1 MVNKYKQLKEE
12 KKQKKK
18 KKRKVVDYSRF
29 SSLNQEHNSI
39 VYQQSATQK
48 FAETHN
54 MEIVEH
60 FSDEAF
66 SGTTV
71 NRPGFM
77 QMINEAKNKP
87 IWDAVLV
94 FDMSRFSRNT
104 QDAITYENILN
115 DCGIELI
122 SVTELY
128 DNTPAGE
135 YNKAIQTVNNQ
146 QYSRTLGYRTRAGM
160 KSKAAEGIWLGGHI
174 PLGFELGPDRRLK
187 VCPEEAE
194 IIRRV
199 FDLYEQ
205 GNSYQMIADALNS
218 EKHTNRLGKPFTKG
232 SFRDILK
239 SPRYAGTVVWN
250 RRKEKDRNGKR
261 NGSAEKD
268 ISEQV
273 VLEGG
278 PSIISEEQFDRVQ
291 EMIEERSKGN
301 GGQVLREHYMLGAK
315 KLLRCAECGKFMV
328 GTKVSSHGKKYRV
341 YRCPNHKGGGCPTK
355 DIPAD
360 NLEKFVAI
368 CTAKAV
374 LKKEDIENMN
384 AVCEYGSS
392 ARTIRSKLRGNSTS
406 TASLMKALENC
417 YSEAIVD
424 RLARL
429 EVERKSLEKQLELA
443 EKPSFVM
450 TEDNLKGVRKK
461 MAHYLKDSMDPEAGL
476 LLKAAINEII
486 VDNDGAEIKLN
497 V

>member
-1 MVNKYKQLKEE
+1 MLKKYKQLEAE
-12 KKQKKK
+12 KKKKK
-18 KKRKVVDYSRF
+18 PKKRKVVDYCRF

-39 VYQQSATQK
+39 VYQQSTTQK
-48 FAETHN
+48 YAETHN

-66 SGTTV
+66 SGTNA

-77 QMINEAKNKP
+77 SMINEAKNKP
-87 IWDAVLV
+87 VWDAVLV

-104 QDAITYENILN
+104 RDAINYENILN

-146 QYSRTLGYRTRAGM
+146 QYSRSLAFRTRAGM
-160 KSKAAEGIWLGGHI
+160 KSKAEEGIWLGGHI
-174 PLGFELGPDRRLK
+174 PLGYELGPDRKLK
-187 VCPEEAE
+187 ICPTEAE
-194 IIRRV
+194 IIRKI

-205 GNSYQMIADALNS
+205 GNSYQMIADALNE
-218 EKHTNRLGKPFTKG
+218 EKYTNRLGMPFTKG

-239 SPRYAGTVVWN
+239 SSRYAGTTVWN

-261 NGSAEKD
+261 NNSAEKD

-273 VLEGG
+273 ILEGC
-278 PSIISEEQFDRVQ
+278 PAIISEEQFDRVQ
-291 EMIEERSKGN
+291 DMMKERAEGKGD
-301 GGQVLREHYMLGAK
+301 QVLREHYMLGAK
-315 KLLRCAECGKFMV
+315 KLLRCAECDKFMV
-328 GTKVSSHGKKYRV
+328 GTKQMSHGKKYRV
-341 YRCPNHKGGGCPTK
+341 YRCPNHKNGGCPTK

-374 LKKEDIENMN
+374 LKKDDIENIN

-392 ARTIRSKLRGNSTS
+392 ARTIRSKLRGNSNAI
-406 TASLMKALENC
+406 ASLMTALEKC
-417 YSEAIVD
+417 YSDALVD

-429 EVERKSLEKQLELA
+429 EVEKKSLEKQLEQA

-450 TEDNLKGVRKK
+450 TEENLRDIRKK
-461 MAHYLKDSMDPEAGL
+461 MANYLKNSHDPEAGL
-476 LLKAAINEII
+476 LLKAAINEIK
-486 VDNDGAEIKLN
+486 VNNDGAEIKLN